1 MDVYHCPLCTECV
14 LRLFGAWDRV
24 RVSLEGANF
33 RELRKG
39 EVRRIPLPRTWVN
52 KGKGEGPGP
61 VGPQPCLLPDSC
73 SVVEE
78 GVYSPQTA
86 VVVTFLQVPG
96 VPLSVH

>member
-1 MDVYHCPLCTECV
+1 MPHS
-14 LRLFGAWDRV
+14 GAGSRARRV
-24 RVSLEGANF
+24 ACYF
-33 RELRKG
+33 EL
-39 EVRRIPLPRTWVN
+39 RRIPLPRTWVN

-96 VPLSVH
+96 VPLAVHTNSVPSESM